1 LDLSLQGIIGR
12 LLLYI
17 PVLLLS
23 LTVHEFAHA
32 WSAKRLG
39 DDTAERMGRLTL
51 NPLAHA
57 DPIGT
62 FILPLLNVPF
72 GWAKPVPINPA
83 RFRRGV
89 DMGKG
94 MMLSALAGPFSNICL
109 GVICAGLL
117 GVYVRATSAASVDFR
132 TLENMAFVALTE
144 RTDLGVAR
152 VVGVPFL
159 FLVQMCWMNVVLAFF
174 NLLPIPPLDGSRIVD
189 AFLPVRFR
197 PRWET
202 FSRFSV
208 FALLAFVFFGWPLL
222 MRPVL
227 AAFVLL
233 IRLASVL
240 T

>member
-1 LDLSLQGIIGR
+1 LDLSLQGIVGR

-32 WSAKRLG
+32 WSARKLG

-83 RFRRGV
+83 RFRRGI

-94 MMLSALAGPFSNICL
+94 MMISALAGPSANLVL
-109 GVICAGLL
+109 GVISALLL
-117 GVYVRATSAASVDFR
+117 GVIARVFPDLGSAAGPRS
-132 TLENMAFVALTE
+132 APAVA
-144 RTDLGVAR
+144 AA
-152 VVGVPFL
+152 FL
-159 FLVQMCWMNVVLAFF
+159 FSMIQMNVVLAVF

-189 AFLPVRFR
+189 AFLPARYR
-197 PRWET
+197 AAWES
-202 FSRFSV
+202 FSRFSM
-208 FALLAFVFFGWPLL
+208 FFLLALVFFGWRLIAV
-222 MRPVL
+222 PVN
-227 AAFVLL
+227 AGIDAL
-233 IRLASVL
+233 IRLASL
-240 T
+240 IA

>member
-1 LDLSLQGIIGR
+1 MDLSLQGILTR

-32 WSAKRLG
+32 WSARRLG

-94 MMLSALAGPFSNICL
+94 MMISALAGPSANLVL
-109 GVICAGLL
+109 GVVSALLLGGLL
-117 GVYVRATSAASVDFR
+117 RFSGDPGQRGAAG
-132 TLENMAFVALTE
+132 A
-144 RTDLGVAR
+144 GVA
-152 VVGVPFL
+152 FL
-159 FLVQMCWMNVVLAFF
+159 YSLIQMNVVLAVF
-174 NLLPIPPLDGSRIVD
+174 NLLPSPPLDGSRIVD
-189 AFLPVRFR
+189 AFLPARYR
-197 PRWET
+197 EAWES
-202 FSRFSV
+202 FSRFSM
-208 FALLAFVFFGWPLL
+208 FILLALVFFGW
-222 MRPVL
+222 RVIAVPVNAGIDAL
-227 AAFVLL
+227 V
-233 IRLASVL
+233 RLAFL
-240 T
+240 IA

>member
-1 LDLSLQGIIGR
+1 MDLSLQGIVGR
-12 LLLYI
+12 LLLYL

-32 WSAKRLG
+32 WVARRLG

-94 MMLSALAGPFSNICL
+94 MMLSALAGPGANL
-109 GVICAGLL
+109 LL
-117 GVYVRATSAASVDFR
+117 GVLSAV
-132 TLENMAFVALTE
+132 LLGIVA
-144 RTDLGVAR
+144 RIWPDLGASAGHRSAPHVATQ
-152 VVGVPFL
+152 FL
-159 FLVQMCWMNVVLAFF
+159 FSMIQMNVVLAVF
-174 NLLPIPPLDGSRIVD
+174 NLLPVPPLDGSRIVD
-189 AFLPVRFR
+189 AFLPARFR
-197 PRWET
+197 DAWLT
-202 FSRFSV
+202 FSRYSMFL
-208 FALLAFVFFGWPLL
+208 LLALVFFGWRLISV
-222 MRPVL
+222 PVNAGIEALVHL
-227 AAFVLL
+227 AML
-233 IRLASVL
+233 IA
-240 T
+240 

>member
-1 LDLSLQGIIGR
+1 MIER

-23 LTVHEFAHA
+23 LTVHEYAHA
-32 WSAKRLG
+32 WSARRLG

-83 RFRRGV
+83 RFRRGI

-94 MMLSALAGPFSNICL
+94 MMISALAGPGANL
-109 GVICAGLL
+109 LL
-117 GVYVRATSAASVDFR
+117 GVVSA
-132 TLENMAFVALTE
+132 LL
-144 RTDLGVAR
+144 LGVVAR
-152 VVGVPFL
+152 LSPDIGTPSGRPGFAGIAAHFL
-159 FLVQMCWMNVVLAFF
+159 FSMIQMNVVLAVF

-189 AFLPVRFR
+189 AFLPARYR
-197 PRWET
+197 EAWES
-202 FSRFSV
+202 FSRFSM
-208 FALLAFVFFGWPLL
+208 FILLALVFFGWRLIAV
-222 MRPVL
+222 PVTAGIDAL
-227 AAFVLL
+227 V
-233 IRLASVL
+233 RLAFL
-240 T
+240 IA